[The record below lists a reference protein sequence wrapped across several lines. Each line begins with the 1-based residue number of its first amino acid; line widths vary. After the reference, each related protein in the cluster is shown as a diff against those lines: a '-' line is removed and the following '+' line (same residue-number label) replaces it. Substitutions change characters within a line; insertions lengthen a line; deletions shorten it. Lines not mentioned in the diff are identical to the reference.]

1 MERARPSFEHG
12 RTVLRWAVGSRVAV
26 WLLGCVLGALVS
38 DYDTSAFLFP
48 LVAPTKPLDPW
59 IAILFGPFA
68 RWDSVYFLRIAEAQT
83 YEYEHFHAFFPG
95 LPFLAALLQRIG
107 WTVVGWTGLLSE
119 AYLLLLVSFL
129 LCNACFILSA
139 LQLQKLSV
147 LILKDKRLATTATL
161 LYCINP
167 ASIFMS
173 AIYTESLFALL
184 LFSALRL
191 LQEGHSVN
199 ESTQQILLHWKTWAA
214 AICGGLACLVR
225 SNGIIACGFFLFAA
239 FCHHYPRSFSFS
251 AILKCLFVL
260 AQAAAQ
266 CLILLSSM
274 ALYLYYAYSQF
285 CVSYATASSL
295 SPWCSSS
302 LPNVYSYVQAKYWFV
317 FVSSCFCSIFR
328 PLFVSSLS
336 LSLSLSLSI
345 NEKQN
350 KRNNG
355 LLHYYEWKQAPNFML
370 AAPMV
375 FLSFCGIFSH
385 FLWHNYSF
393 HRLFPF
399 FSSSKQN
406 SNTKQ
411 QQRRERSF
419 GGYYG
424 EDVFV
429 YVVYWTGLLSMG
441 LLFMHVQVITRFLCS
456 SCPPIWWFSASLFVV
471 ADGQEAEEEKWSRGW
486 FVKRVLLAYFLL
498 YIFVGT
504 LLFCNFY
511 PWT

>member
-1 MERARPSFEHG
+1 MERARPSFEQG

-59 IAILFGPFA
+59 ISILFDPFA
-68 RWDSVYFLRIAEAQT
+68 RWDSVYFLRIAEEQT

-95 LPFLAALLQRIG
+95 LPFLAALLQRIV
-107 WTVVGWTGLLSE
+107 WTVVGWAGLLSE

-147 LILKDKRLATTATL
+147 LVLKDNRLATTATL

-173 AIYTESLFALL
+173 AIYTESVFALL

-191 LQEGHSVN
+191 LEEGYSVN
-199 ESTQQILLHWKTWAA
+199 KNTQQMLLHWKTWAA

-239 FCHHYPRSFSFS
+239 FRHHYPRSFSFS
-251 AILKCLFVL
+251 AILKCLFVW

-302 LPNVYSYVQAKYWFV
+302 LPNVYSYVQAKYW
-317 FVSSCFCSIFR
+317 
-328 PLFVSSLS
+328 
-336 LSLSLSLSI
+336 
-345 NEKQN
+345 
-350 KRNNG
+350 NNG
-355 LLHYYEWKQAPNFML
+355 LLHYYEWKQAPNFLL

-399 FSSSKQN
+399 FSSSKQI
-406 SNTKQ
+406 SHTKQ

-429 YVVYWTGLLSMG
+429 YVVYWTGLLLMG

-471 ADGQEAEEEKWSRGW
+471 ADGQETEEEKWSRGW